1 MSAVRKVAERAVE
14 SAARLD
20 RMDWAPILEALNT
33 CGFAV
38 VPGAMTA
45 AECGEFRAL
54 YEREA
59 TFRSRVVMARHG
71 FGQGEYQY
79 FAYPLPQPV
88 EALRHALYARLAPV
102 ANAWA
107 DALGRDERYPTS
119 LDAFLK
125 HCHVSGQRR
134 PTPLLLKYG
143 VGDYNRLHQ
152 DLYGGVQFPMQAAV
166 LLNAPGADF
175 DGGEFVLTETAPR
188 KQTRAEVVPLRQG
201 DMVVF
206 AVNHRPVASAK
217 GFSRV
222 AMRHGVSRIRR
233 GSRMTLGIIFHD
245 AV

>member
-14 SAARLD
+14 PAARLD
-20 RMDWAPILEALNT
+20 RMDWAPIVEALHAR
-33 CGFAV
+33 GFAV
-38 VPGAMTA
+38 FPGVMTA
-45 AECGEFRAL
+45 PECAEMRTL
-54 YEREA
+54 YEHEA
-59 TFRSRVVMARHG
+59 MFRSRVVMARHG

-79 FAYPLPQPV
+79 FAYPMPQPV
-88 EALRHALYARLAPV
+88 EALRHVLYARLAPV

-107 DALGRDERYPTS
+107 DALGRDERYPAS

-125 HCHVSGQRR
+125 HCHASGQRR

-143 VGDYNRLHQ
+143 AGDYNRLHQ
-152 DLYGGVQFPMQAAV
+152 DLYGGVQFPLQAAV

-188 KQTRAEVVPLRQG
+188 KQTRAEVVPLGQG

-222 AMRHGVSRIRR
+222 AMRHGVSTIRR
-233 GSRMTLGIIFHD
+233 GSRMTLGVIFHD

>member
-14 SAARLD
+14 PAARLD

-38 VPGAMTA
+38 VRGAMTA
-45 AECGEFRAL
+45 AECGAFRAL

-59 TFRSRVVMARHG
+59 TFRSRVVMARYG

-79 FAYPLPQPV
+79 FSYPLPQTV
-88 EALRHALYARLAPV
+88 EALRYALYARLAPV
-102 ANAWA
+102 ANTWA
-107 DALGRDERYPTS
+107 DALRRDERYPAS

-125 HCHVSGQRR
+125 HCHASGQRR

-143 VGDYNRLHQ
+143 AGDYNRLHQ

-222 AMRHGVSRIRR
+222 AMRHGVSTIRR